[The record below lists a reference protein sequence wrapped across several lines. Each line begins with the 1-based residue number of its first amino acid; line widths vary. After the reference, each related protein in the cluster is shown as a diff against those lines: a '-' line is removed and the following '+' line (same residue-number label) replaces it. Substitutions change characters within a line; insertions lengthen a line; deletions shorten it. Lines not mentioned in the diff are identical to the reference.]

1 MRSTLH
7 LLASVLLVVATGC
20 TWSGQHEYFE
30 FAPPAAPGGSWLI
43 GSNDQGYVGSQT
55 GDFRTRR

>member
-1 MRSTLH
+1 MRVARLIGSA
-7 LLASVLLVVATGC
+7 LLLCLTGC
-20 TWSGQHEYFE
+20 TWEGRHEYFS
-30 FAPPAAPGGSWLI
+30 FGPPATPAGSWLV